1 MIVCVCE
8 SEECV
13 CETESEVCACVVIS
27 VWTVF
32 RIQDCSQEMVVIRE
46 DLVNKM
52 CRNCSTPEQQPEHSF
67 SREPELYKYTVCVS
81 ERESECECVYTGV
94 SVCVCEREREC
105 VCRGVSLC
113 VCVCRGVSVCVCVCV
128 CVEVYVCVCVREIR
142 LYIIILLS
150 SN

>member
-1 MIVCVCE
+1 MKTQSVCVIVCVCE

-94 SVCVCEREREC
+94 SVCVCVRERE
-105 VCRGVSLC
+105 S
-113 VCVCRGVSVCVCVCV
+113 VCVEVYLCVCVCV
-128 CVEVYVCVCVREIR
+128 CV
-142 LYIIILLS
+142 
-150 SN
+150 